1 MTVTA
6 GLAYPDR
13 RMSLS
18 PLALV
23 AEERTLKG
31 SYVGS
36 STPQRAA
43 PRMIALV
50 HAGRLPVDQLLTQ
63 RLRMEEINEGFDRLR
78 EGVGVRQVIL
88 FE

>member
-1 MTVTA
+1 M
-6 GLAYPDR
+6 
-13 RMSLS
+13 
-18 PLALV
+18 ALV

-36 STPQRAA
+36 SAPQRDV
-43 PRMIALV
+43 PRMIALFR
-50 HAGRLPVDQLLTQ
+50 AGRLPVDQLLTH
-63 RLRMEEINEGFDRLR
+63 RLKLEEINEGFDRLR